1 MRRNPFP
8 FEDSK
13 DLCYQLLCGH
23 FPELLVDYDGTLS
36 ELRSDPGNANID
48 LGCLESLT
56 KLSSLLPLVGIIS
69 EASGANRSDLCR

>member
-1 MRRNPFP
+1 M
-8 FEDSK
+8 
-13 DLCYQLLCGH
+13 
-23 FPELLVDYDGTLS
+23 DYDGTLS

-69 EASGANRSDLCR
+69 GASGAERSDLCR